1 MFFSKR
7 NLATVKAKCKNK
19 CLKILGHQHYL
30 IVQNDSPALGEF
42 LLTEP
47 FSFPSNPG
55 LKKVIEMSVL
65 NANLEQ
71 ISIAKL

>member
-19 CLKILGHQHYL
+19 CFTILGHQHYL

-55 LKKVIEMSVL
+55 LKKSYRNECFKCQL
-65 NANLEQ
+65 GANFY
-71 ISIAKL
+71 S